1 MIPAPLPS
9 RQPPAWQRA
18 LQEAVTDPAELLGL
32 LGLGL
37 EWLQPARAAAR
48 RFPLRVPRGF
58 VARMRR
64 GDPHDPLLLQV
75 LPLAAELDAVPGY
88 RADPVGDLA
97 AKAGPGILHKYAG
110 RALLVTT
117 GACAVHCRYCF
128 RRHFPYGQENAA
140 RAGFGPALDSIRA
153 DPSLDEIILSGGDP
167 LTLSDRRLAALFA
180 GLQGIP
186 HLRRVRLHTRLP
198 IVLPERIDRRF
209 LSAWS
214 ALRLQKVVVVH
225 ANHAREIDRSVSTA
239 IADLRATDSTVL
251 NQAVLLRGIND
262 SVADLV
268 ELSEVLFEAGTLPYY
283 LHVLDPV
290 AGAAHFDLPEETA
303 RHLIAE
309 VTSRLPGYL
318 VPRLAREEAGAPAKT
333 MLPPAS
339 R

>member
-1 MIPAPLPS
+1 
-9 RQPPAWQRA
+9 
-18 LQEAVTDPAELLGL
+18 
-32 LGLGL
+32 
-37 EWLQPARAAAR
+37 
-48 RFPLRVPRGF
+48 
-58 VARMRR
+58 MRR
-64 GDPHDPLLLQV
+64 GNPRDPLLLQV
-75 LPLAAELDAVPGY
+75 LPLGAELDAVPGY

-128 RRHFPYGQENAA
+128 RRHFPYDPENAS
-140 RAGFGPALDSIRA
+140 RAGFGPALDAIGA
-153 DPSLDEIILSGGDP
+153 DPSLNEIILSGGDP

-239 IADLRATDSTVL
+239 IADLRATDSNVL

-318 VPRLAREEAGAPAKT
+318 VPRLVREEAGAPAKT